1 MKIGFLFNLFAPK
14 IEILKT
20 NKMKKHDYINAFL
33 DGYFS
38 DKKVKFGAEYY
49 SMLNE
54 ATDIAKKK
62 WKHYKKLKK
71 ITKT

>member
-1 MKIGFLFNLFAPK
+1 
-14 IEILKT
+14 
-20 NKMKKHDYINAFL
+20 MKKHDYINAFL

-62 WKHYKKLKK
+62 WKHYKKLEK
-71 ITKT
+71 IAKT